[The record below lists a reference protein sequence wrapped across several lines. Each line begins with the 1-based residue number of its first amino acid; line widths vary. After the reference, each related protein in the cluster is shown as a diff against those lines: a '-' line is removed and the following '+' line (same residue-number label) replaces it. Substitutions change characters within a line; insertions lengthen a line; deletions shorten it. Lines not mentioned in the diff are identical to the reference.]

1 MHNKSWIADN
11 RLAIVGGRN
20 LGDEYFGATDEVNF
34 VDLDFAMVGP
44 VVRTCRR
51 RSTATGTRRW
61 PTRSS
66 VLDPDA
72 VNGRSAWSKLRGVLQ
87 ATSAEAAQ
95 GRYAAAREVQ
105 RRDRAHA
112 RGRRAAAVVA
122 AAMRFAADDPLKL
135 TLKEGDV
142 ERSAGDP
149 RAAPALQGARR
160 EMTIISPYFV
170 PGGARRRCSCA
181 LPAPVSTCGCMTNSL
196 AANDVAAVHGG
207 YSRYR
212 GTLLDGG
219 VKIWE
224 LKPLANKR
232 ADVEPARLVGASLHT
247 KALAVDAETLFV
259 GSFNLDPRSAF
270 LNCEQGV
277 LVSEPVLAAQLRAI
291 FDHETEGTRAW
302 RVTSARTA
310 SLLWSDGSERHTS
323 EPNAGWWRR
332 FQAAA
337 ARLLHLDANL

>member
-1 MHNKSWIADN
+1 
-11 RLAIVGGRN
+11 
-20 LGDEYFGATDEVNF
+20 
-34 VDLDFAMVGP
+34 
-44 VVRTCRR
+44 
-51 RSTATGTRRW
+51 
-61 PTRSS
+61 
-66 VLDPDA
+66 
-72 VNGRSAWSKLRGVLQ
+72 
-87 ATSAEAAQ
+87 
-95 GRYAAAREVQ
+95 
-105 RRDRAHA
+105 
-112 RGRRAAAVVA
+112 
-122 AAMRFAADDPLKL
+122 
-135 TLKEGDV
+135 
-142 ERSAGDP
+142 
-149 RAAPALQGARR
+149 
-160 EMTIISPYFV
+160 MTIISPYFV
-170 PGGARRRCSCA
+170 PAGATPMFVRAAGAGVDVRI
-181 LPAPVSTCGCMTNSL
+181 MTNSL

-224 LKPLANKR
+224 LKPLANRR
-232 ADVEPARLVGASLHT
+232 ADASLFGSSGASLHT

-291 FDHETEGTRAW
+291 FDHETEGARAW
-302 RVTSARTA
+302 RVTREDGKLA
-310 SLLWSDGSERHTS
+310 WSDGSERHAS